1 MKKSI
6 AVIMSFL
13 LILSLVGCSSSNLS
27 SENNIEA
34 LYAKSN
40 ENSTEVIVSDV
51 DVPGDTVKK
60 DKNNDNKSKDVS
72 KQQKTTECTTESKSE
87 TFKVT
92 EKPTECSTES
102 ATEAPPVTEC
112 STELQS
118 IDECTTE
125 SPPTTECSTEAL
137 PTTEIPTE
145 ETTEAPK
152 TSVSYSPQNVVSM
165 ATSRC
170 ISGGMIK
177 TTDNLNNLLANGSI
191 TQEEYDEY
199 YPYDGLGYYSVF
211 VETDLNKSATTSG
224 RLLGSEQEIANY
236 IADMLLLESSPYFLI
251 EYAGV
256 TSGSSSDFYEFRC
269 YR

>member
-1 MKKSI
+1 MKKTI
-6 AVIMSFL
+6 AVIMSLL
-13 LILSLVGCSSSNLS
+13 LIVSLVGCGAAKVS
-27 SENNIEA
+27 SESNMES

-40 ENSTEVIVSDV
+40 EDSTEVVAPNSDIP
-51 DVPGDTVKK
+51 DNADKK
-60 DKNNDNKSKDVS
+60 DKNNNNKTKAVS
-72 KQQKTTECTTESKSE
+72 KQKKTTESTTEYKKETNGATEKNTKSTTESPPITESTTESPATTECSAESPPPTEYPTETQTTTECTTE
-87 TFKVT
+87 
-92 EKPTECSTES
+92 
-102 ATEAPPVTEC
+102 AH
-112 STELQS
+112 
-118 IDECTTE
+118 
-125 SPPTTECSTEAL
+125 
-137 PTTEIPTE
+137 TE
-145 ETTEAPK
+145 ETTEAPT

-170 ISGGMIK
+170 CSGGMIQ

-211 VETDLNKSATTSG
+211 VETDLNKASTTSG